1 MPVHLFCCLT
11 VSFPVEEKT
20 MNFDIS
26 LVLANWDLLAFG
38 LLVTLKYTAYTCA
51 IGLVIGL
58 FVALLQLT
66 PWVPLRLLGRVWVE
80 FFRNIPLLVLLL
92 WTYYALPI
100 FLQIQISKEVAG
112 ILGLGFYASG
122 FYAEILRAGVQSIDR
137 GQTDAAVVLGMS
149 YFQRMRRIIL
159 PQALRRMVP
168 PLVGQTIM
176 QLKNTTLLSVL
187 TIPDLLYQAGFI
199 SSTTYR
205 PMEVYT
211 VIGILFILILFPL
224 SALSRRFER
233 REAA

>member
-1 MPVHLFCCLT
+1 M
-11 VSFPVEEKT
+11 K
-20 MNFDIS
+20 FDPSI
-26 LVLANWDLLAFG
+26 VFANWDILAYG
-38 LLVTLKYTAYTCA
+38 LLVTLKYTIYTCA
-51 IGLVIGL
+51 IGLAIGL

-66 PWVPLRLLGRVWVE
+66 PWPLVRWTGRIWVE
-80 FFRNIPLLVLLL
+80 FFRNIPLLVLLM

-100 FLQIQISKEVAG
+100 FLQIQIGKETAG

-137 GQTDAAVVLGMS
+137 GQSDAAVALGMG
-149 YFQRMRRIIL
+149 YFQRMKRIIL

-168 PLVGQTIM
+168 PLMGQTIM

-187 TIPDLLYQAGFI
+187 TIPDLLYQAGYIASF
-199 SSTTYR
+199 TYR

-211 VIGILFILILFPL
+211 VIGAVFILLLFPL

-233 REAA
+233 KEAM

>member
-1 MPVHLFCCLT
+1 M
-11 VSFPVEEKT
+11 K
-20 MNFDIS
+20 FDPTI
-26 LVLANWDLLAFG
+26 VFANWDILAYG
-38 LLVTLKYTAYTCA
+38 LLVTLKYTIYTCA
-51 IGLVIGL
+51 IGLAIGL

-66 PWVPLRLLGRVWVE
+66 PWLILRWTGRVWVE
-80 FFRNIPLLVLLL
+80 FFRNIPLLVLLM

-100 FLQIQISKEVAG
+100 FLQIQIGKETAG

-137 GQTDAAVVLGMS
+137 GQTDAAIALGMG
-149 YFQRMRRIIL
+149 YVQRMKRIIL

-168 PLVGQTIM
+168 PLMGQTIM

-187 TIPDLLYQAGFI
+187 TIPDLLYQAGYIASF
-199 SSTTYR
+199 TYR

-211 VIGILFILILFPL
+211 AIGAVFILLLFPL

-233 REAA
+233 KEAA

>member
-1 MPVHLFCCLT
+1 M
-11 VSFPVEEKT
+11 K
-20 MNFDIS
+20 FDPSI
-26 LVLANWDLLAFG
+26 VFANWDILAYG
-38 LLVTLKYTAYTCA
+38 LLVTLKYTIYTCA
-51 IGLVIGL
+51 IGLAIGL

-66 PWVPLRLLGRVWVE
+66 PWPLLRWTGRIWVE
-80 FFRNIPLLVLLL
+80 FFRNIPLLVLLM

-100 FLQIQISKEVAG
+100 FLQIQIGKETAG

-137 GQTDAAVVLGMS
+137 GQTDAAVALGMG
-149 YFQRMRRIIL
+149 YFQRMKRIIL

-168 PLVGQTIM
+168 PLMGQTIM

-187 TIPDLLYQAGFI
+187 TIPDLLYQAGYIASF
-199 SSTTYR
+199 TYR

-211 VIGILFILILFPL
+211 VIGAVFILLLFPL

-233 REAA
+233 KEAA

>member
-1 MPVHLFCCLT
+1 MKFDLT
-11 VSFPVEEKT
+11 
-20 MNFDIS
+20 
-26 LVLANWDLLAFG
+26 LVLQNWDLLAYG
-38 LLVTLKYTAYTCA
+38 LLVTLKYTLYTCT
-51 IGLVIGL
+51 IGLVVGL
-58 FVALLQLT
+58 FFALLQLT
-66 PWVPLRLLGRVWVE
+66 PWRVLRWTGRIWVE

-100 FLQIQISKEVAG
+100 FLQIQIGKETAG

-137 GQTDAAVVLGMS
+137 GQTDASVVLGMN

-187 TIPDLLYQAGFI
+187 TIPDLLYQAGYI
-199 SSTTYR
+199 SSFTYR

-211 VIGILFILILFPL
+211 AVGVLFIVLLFPL

-233 REAA
+233 KEAA

>member
-1 MPVHLFCCLT
+1 M
-11 VSFPVEEKT
+11 K
-20 MNFDIS
+20 FDPSI
-26 LVLANWDLLAFG
+26 VLENWDLLAFG
-38 LLVTLKYTAYTCA
+38 LLITLKYTVYTCA
-51 IGLVIGL
+51 IGLAIGL
-58 FVALLQLT
+58 LVALLQLA
-66 PWVPLRLLGRVWVE
+66 PLPLLRWTGRIWVE

-92 WTYYALPI
+92 WIYYALPI
-100 FLQIQISKEVAG
+100 FLQIQIDKETAG

-149 YFQRMRRIIL
+149 YFQRMKRIIL

-187 TIPDLLYQAGFI
+187 TIPDLLYQAGYI
-199 SSTTYR
+199 SSFTYR

-211 VIGILFILILFPL
+211 VIGVMFILILFPL

-233 REAA
+233 KEAV

>member
-1 MPVHLFCCLT
+1 M
-11 VSFPVEEKT
+11 K
-20 MNFDIS
+20 FDPSI
-26 LVLANWDLLAFG
+26 VFANWDILAYG
-38 LLVTLKYTAYTCA
+38 LLVTLKYTIYTCA

-66 PWVPLRLLGRVWVE
+66 PWPLVRWTGRVWVE
-80 FFRNIPLLVLLL
+80 FFRNIPLLVLLM

-100 FLQIQISKEVAG
+100 FLQIQIGKETAG

-137 GQTDAAVVLGMS
+137 GQTDAAIALGMG
-149 YFQRMRRIIL
+149 YVQRMKRIIL

-168 PLVGQTIM
+168 PLMGQTIM

-187 TIPDLLYQAGFI
+187 TIPDLLYQAGYIASF
-199 SSTTYR
+199 TYR

-211 VIGILFILILFPL
+211 AIGLVFILLLFPL

-233 REAA
+233 KEAA

>member
-1 MPVHLFCCLT
+1 M
-11 VSFPVEEKT
+11 K
-20 MNFDIS
+20 FDLSII
-26 LVLANWDLLAFG
+26 VQNWDLLAQG
-38 LLVTLKYTAYTCA
+38 LLITLKYTLYTCA

-66 PWVPLRLLGRVWVE
+66 PWRLLRWAGRIWVE

-92 WTYYALPI
+92 WAYYALPI
-100 FLQIQISKEVAG
+100 FLQIQIGKETAG

-149 YFQRMRRIIL
+149 YVQRMRRIIL

-187 TIPDLLYQAGFI
+187 TIPDLAYQAGYI
-199 SSTTYR
+199 SSFTYR

-211 VIGILFILILFPL
+211 AIGVLFILILFPL

-233 REAA
+233 KEAA

>member
-1 MPVHLFCCLT
+1 M
-11 VSFPVEEKT
+11 K
-20 MNFDIS
+20 FDPSI
-26 LVLANWDLLAFG
+26 VFANWDILAYG
-38 LLVTLKYTAYTCA
+38 LLVTLKYTIYTCA
-51 IGLVIGL
+51 IGLAMGL

-66 PWVPLRLLGRVWVE
+66 PWPLLRWAGRIWVE
-80 FFRNIPLLVLLL
+80 FFRNIPLLVLLM

-100 FLQIQISKEVAG
+100 FLQIQIGKETAG

-137 GQTDAAVVLGMS
+137 GQTDAAVALGMG
-149 YFQRMRRIIL
+149 YVQRMKRIIL

-168 PLVGQTIM
+168 PLMGQTIM

-187 TIPDLLYQAGFI
+187 TIPDLLYQAGYI
-199 SSTTYR
+199 ASITYR

-211 VIGILFILILFPL
+211 VIGAVFILILFPL

-233 REAA
+233 KEAA